1 MSPLLPDSAILLQI
15 YSHPYNTTSA
25 RLVQLLA
32 GPRGKP
38 DQGTDAGEQ
47 KIAWW
52 GKKKK
57 KRSELVSNPVLH
69 MVLQTALLAQ
79 DGKEGMERGQRGRA
93 SAEVLKLTPQ
103 LRCSSTKPRKI

>member
-32 GPRGKP
+32 GQCGKP

-52 GKKKK
+52 GKK

-93 SAEVLKLTPQ
+93 SAEVLKQTPQ

>member
-32 GPRGKP
+32 GQCGKP

-52 GKKKK
+52 GKKK
-57 KRSELVSNPVLH
+57 
-69 MVLQTALLAQ
+69 
-79 DGKEGMERGQRGRA
+79 GQNWF
-93 SAEVLKLTPQ
+93 PIQ
-103 LRCSSTKPRKI
+103 FSTWSYKQPY

>member
-57 KRSELVSNPVLH
+57 KVRTGFQSSSPHGLTNSPTSTRWERG
-69 MVLQTALLAQ
+69 
-79 DGKEGMERGQRGRA
+79 DGKRPERQGF
-93 SAEVLKLTPQ
+93 
-103 LRCSSTKPRKI
+103 C